1 MFVGINPFTPKELY
15 RQPVF
20 KFILKIEKVIQRF

>member
-1 MFVGINPFTPKELY
+1 MIVDLDPFTPEELY
-15 RQPVF
+15 RQPVL